1 MRKKSLAAAL
11 TGALA
16 ISLVGVAYADINDTT
31 FDLSQFSVSPSKS
44 GTKKKPKPA
53 TLKLGVKGGT
63 KSGTGQPSTSTA
75 LKITLSKG
83 IKWNGDAWPKSKRC
97 DAKKAETARTDGV
110 CPKGSKVGSGHVDA
124 QGGTVNEA
132 IDPTAYVLTNGNL
145 GLWLRGAPLPLNVML
160 EGKVKGQVI
169 TIQIPINVQEP
180 VTGVPT
186 AIRTLSFGLNGK
198 TKVKGKTRGVIETT
212 ACSGKK
218 WTLKFENIMRD
229 GKLSDSRSVGCKK

>member
-16 ISLVGVAYADINDTT
+16 ISLVGVAYADINDST
-31 FDLSQFSVSPSKS
+31 FELSKFSVSPSKS

-124 QGGTVNEA
+124 QGGTVNEP
-132 IDPTAYVLTNGNL
+132 IDLTAYVL
-145 GLWLRGAPLPLNVML
+145 
-160 EGKVKGQVI
+160 
-169 TIQIPINVQEP
+169 
-180 VTGVPT
+180 PT
-186 AIRTLSFGLNGK
+186 ATW
-198 TKVKGKTRGVIETT
+198 
-212 ACSGKK
+212 ACGCVE
-218 WTLKFENIMRD
+218 LR
-229 GKLSDSRSVGCKK
+229 SRSTSCSRARSRAT